1 MAEETP
7 VTPAADSGTPAAAP
21 SQEGAVSST
30 PASESSSPAPAGDTG
45 QSKGS
50 LLDAVLKVVP
60 ASTEPDVLATAK
72 PTEPAVPPE
81 TASPAE
87 DQATPETEEAETAE
101 DDDAP
106 PPPETAPAARRK
118 INKLLKQRR
127 ELRSQVAAM
136 ERPAEIGSQIQ
147 AFVTQN
153 DLTDDD
159 FANTL
164 KIAALLKSGD
174 YRGFYEA
181 VAPYVRSAQEY
192 LGVVLPRDLSEQ
204 VRIGQMTE
212 ATARN
217 FARQRYDM
225 ERANYERQNL
235 EVAQSRQRVEYVKN
249 DVQRAVSSLEQR
261 MAANDPDYKAK
272 APAVRR
278 AAQALLFERG
288 GQISHVGEALE
299 ITQAAYNEVNRHFR
313 SMQPRPTATSPQ
325 ANGASQSPSAR
336 AAPKTLM
343 EAALQGLENSR
354 RTGG

>member
-7 VTPAADSGTPAAAP
+7 VTPAADSSSAAP
-21 SQEGAVSST
+21 SQESGAVSST
-30 PASESSSPAPAGDTG
+30 PSPSESSSASSDDTG

-60 ASTEPDVLATAK
+60 ASTEPDVLAK
-72 PTEPAVPPE
+72 PTPTDTAVSPD
-81 TASPAE
+81 TASPT
-87 DQATPETEEAETAE
+87 DQAPSETEDAETAE

-127 ELRSQVAAM
+127 ELRGQVSAM

-147 AFVTQN
+147 AFVSQN
-153 DLTDDD
+153 NLSDEE
-159 FANTL
+159 FSNTL
-164 KIAALLKSGD
+164 RMAALLKSGD

-192 LGVVLPRDLSEQ
+192 LGVVLPRDLNER
-204 VRIGQMTE
+204 VRAGHLTE
-212 ATARN
+212 GAARD

-225 ERANYERQNL
+225 ERANFERSSL
-235 EVAQSRQRVEYVKN
+235 EQAQSRQQVEYVKN
-249 DVQRAVSSLEQR
+249 DVQRAVSNLENR
-261 MAANDPDYKAK
+261 IAASDPDYKAK

-278 AAQALLFERG
+278 AAQALLYERG
-288 GQISHVGEALE
+288 GQISHVNEALE
-299 ITQAAYNEVNRHFR
+299 ITQAAYNEVNKHFR
-313 SMQPRPTATSPQ
+313 SMQPRPTATNPH

-343 EAALQGLENSR
+343 EAALQGLETAR